1 MGAGDLVRKLFHSQ
15 GEKIWCLGLGRWEKN
30 LEGEPAE
37 FAGSGM
43 WGVRL
48 SRFLA

>member
-30 LEGEPAE
+30 LEG
-37 FAGSGM
+37 
-43 WGVRL
+43 RT
-48 SRFLA
+48 SRICWEWDVGCETK